1 MQTRR
6 IFSALMLGASAAT
19 LSGLAA
25 PASAQRVDRIIA
37 FGDSYADEGNAFQ
50 LAGVSPPIIYS
61 TGRFSGGTNY
71 VDTLGQI
78 LDVPIY
84 NYAIGGARTGN
95 GNQNAGLPGFSF
107 EVQSF
112 LTSSGGAN
120 GAFPTIPGTFDENDL
135 VTVSIGGNDARAYQ
149 QGGGTVA
156 GAPAAAATALTA
168 ATANLDLLVA
178 AGAPTIS
185 FLAGDT
191 GLLPEVGFTANPA
204 LTASVRTA
212 YSTAFNTGIQATLAG
227 YAADGVMVHYLDLT
241 RVLQQVQADY
251 AAYGL
256 TGLACPAFP
265 PPAGPGVPGSTA
277 CVDAATANQF
287 LFYGDQLHLT
297 SAGFAIVGRY
307 VAAQLQAPLTLQG
320 PSELGVDTARQF
332 GRTLTSRIELS
343 PPRDGDLAEGTQLF
357 LVGDTFSRD
366 NEQTAS
372 TDAFDTDGVGV
383 TAGATFGLGNAMVGV
398 AGNYSRPKLRFAGD
412 SASAR
417 TTSWQVGAFA
427 GFGFFG
433 GFAQGYVGYGK
444 DDHHIRRAGVVDNL
458 SADADGS
465 HWLAGA
471 KAGYLV
477 PLGVMRAGP
486 VVALDYAKAKVDGY
500 TEEGNAALA
509 LNVDSVSAKSLTGSI
524 GVELRG
530 DFLDSGIQLRPFVS
544 AVMEKELSGDDHVVH
559 FSQTASPTIV
569 NSWTLGERP
578 DSAYARLSGGAS
590 AAIMNAVT
598 LDAAVSS
605 TIARD
610 EGNELSAQIGVRMGF

>member
-1 MQTRR
+1 MRTRR
-6 IFSALMLGASAAT
+6 IFSALLLGASAVT
-19 LSGLAA
+19 LAA
-25 PASAQRVDRIIA
+25 PAQAQRVDRIIA
-37 FGDSYADEGNAFQ
+37 FGDSYADDGNAFQ
-50 LAGVSPPIIYS
+50 LGGATPPIIYS

-78 LDVPIY
+78 LGVPIY

-95 GNQNAGLPGFSF
+95 GNQNAGLPGFTF

-112 LTSSGGAN
+112 LNATGGAN

-156 GAPAAAATALTA
+156 GAGAAAATALTA
-168 ATANLDLLVA
+168 ANANLNLLVA

-191 GLLPEVGFTANPA
+191 GLLPEVNFLANPA
-204 LTASVRTA
+204 LAASVRTA

-227 YAADGVMVHYLDLT
+227 YAANGVMVHYLDLT
-241 RVLQQVQADY
+241 TMLQRVQADFS
-251 AAYGL
+251 AYGL

-265 PPAGPGVPGSTA
+265 APAGPGVPGSTA
-277 CVDAATANQF
+277 CVDAATASQF

-297 SAGFAIVGRY
+297 SAGFAIVGKY
-307 VAAQLQAPLTLQG
+307 VAAQLQGPLVLEG
-320 PSELGVDTARQF
+320 PSQLGVDTARAF
-332 GRTLTSRIELS
+332 GRTLTSRIETS

-357 LVGDTFSRD
+357 VVGDMFSRD
-366 NEQTAS
+366 LEETAS

-383 TAGATFGLGNAMVGV
+383 TAGATFGFGNGVVGL

-412 SASAR
+412 TASAR

-433 GFAQGYVGYGK
+433 GFAQGYVGYGR
-444 DDHHIRRAGVVDNL
+444 DDHRIQRAGVIDEM

-471 KAGYLV
+471 KAGYLLPMGALRV
-477 PLGVMRAGP
+477 GP
-486 VVALDYAKAKVDGY
+486 VAALDYAKAKVDGY
-500 TEEGNAALA
+500 TEEGDAALT
-509 LNVDSVSAKSLTGSI
+509 LNVDSLSAKSLTG
-524 GVELRG
+524 GLGLELRG
-530 DFLDSGIQLRPFVS
+530 DFLNEGIQLRPFAS
-544 AVMEKELSGDDHVVH
+544 AMLEKEFSGDGDTVR
-559 FSQTASPTIV
+559 FSQTTSPTII
-569 NSWTLGERP
+569 NSWSFSDRSN
-578 DSAYARLSGGAS
+578 SAYGRLSGGAS
-590 AAIMNAVT
+590 AAILNAVT
-598 LDAAVSS
+598 LDAAVQG
-605 TIARD
+605 TIGRD
-610 EGNELSAQIGVRMGF
+610 DGDEVSAQVGLRLGF